1 MNLLFIHQNAPGQFR
16 HLIDAL
22 VRDGGDRIVCVSARD
37 ELAIPGVGCI
47 SYPAPDAHGAAA
59 GLMEAATAR
68 ARAVAGICAG
78 LARNGWAPD
87 VVVAHPGWGESLF
100 VKDIYPRARLLHYC
114 EFFYRA
120 DGADAGFD
128 PAMPLTLA
136 DRQALRLRNA
146 PLLMAL
152 EAGDAG
158 MAPSQWQKSLHP
170 PAYQPQISVIP
181 DGIDVDEVAPDT
193 QARFVLPEG
202 QILRAGDPVVTYV
215 ARALEPHR
223 GFPSFMRAL
232 PAIMQARPD
241 VQVVALGTSQP
252 SYGPP
257 PSEGGSWR
265 AKLLAELA
273 GQPGFDRARLHLLGT
288 IQRPDYVR
296 LLQVSAAHVY
306 LTVPFVLSWSALEAM
321 AAGVLMVA
329 SDTAPVTEV
338 ITDGRNGLLVDFFDP
353 AKIAARVLEGLAGG
367 TAIAAMRAAARRTA
381 VARFRL
387 ADCVGRQRALIAR
400 LAS

>member
-1 MNLLFIHQNAPGQFR
+1 LNLLFIHQNAPGQFR
-16 HLIDAL
+16 YLINAL
-22 VRDGGDRIVCVSARD
+22 IRDGRDRIVCVSARD
-37 ELAIPGVGCI
+37 DLAIPGVGCI
-47 SYPAPDAHGAAA
+47 SYPAPGAQGAAA
-59 GLMEAATAR
+59 RLMEAATAR
-68 ARAVAGICAG
+68 AQAVAGICVG

-87 VVVAHPGWGESLF
+87 VVVAHSGWGESLF
-100 VKDIYPRARLLHYC
+100 VKDVYPRAQLLHYC

-128 PAMPLTLA
+128 PAIKLSLA

-170 PAYQPQISVIP
+170 PAFQSQISVIP
-181 DGIDVDEVAPDT
+181 DGVDVSEVAPDS
-193 QARFVLPEG
+193 QARFVLPDG
-202 QILRAGDPVVTYV
+202 RVLRAGDPVVTYV

-223 GFPSFMRAL
+223 GFPSFLRAL
-232 PAIMQARPD
+232 PAIMRARPD
-241 VQVVALGTSQP
+241 AQIVVLGASLP

-265 AKLLAELA
+265 AKLLAEMA

-288 IQRPDYVR
+288 IQRPDYLR
-296 LLQVSAAHVY
+296 LLQVSAVHVY
-306 LTVPFVLSWSALEAM
+306 LTMPFVLSWSALEAM
-321 AAGVLMVA
+321 AAGALMVA

-338 ITDGRNGLLVDFFDP
+338 INDGRNGLLVDFFDP
-353 AKIAARVLEGLAGG
+353 AGIAARVLEGLGG
-367 TAIAAMRAAARRTA
+367 GAALSTMRTAARQT
-381 VARFRL
+381 VVDRFRL
-387 ADCVGRQRALIAR
+387 EDCVARQRALIAR